1 MARNSAGKWVARAGA
16 TGGSRTY
23 RGQVPVNWYAAL
35 VVIVLLGILSVV
47 YSNYEYRH
55 PSAAATSTTPPTTG
69 TTSYAGLA
77 IDVCGKM
84 QPPLA
89 SNAPSTKTKSSKS
102 FYTSGSGVITIAP
115 KTDAEAGKNAL
126 LGKFVAGYSGFALSA
141 TLLKVPSDT
150 HKAPITYKAGQT
162 CPKGTPDAGKKA
174 YVLAEYWPSVFDTK
188 AKPITVQGD
197 PSTLKFSANQ
207 LITVGFVPAGS
218 KLQRTPTVEEALI
231 GASEGTTTA
240 PTTTAPTTATTTA
253 PTTTATTAPATTTTV
268 KKSSSK

>member
-35 VVIVLLGILSVV
+35 VVIVLLGVLSVV
-47 YSNYEYRH
+47 YSNYEYRN
-55 PSAAATSTTPPTTG
+55 PSAAATSTTPPTAG

-89 SNAPSTKTKSSKS
+89 SNAPSTQTKTSKS

-115 KTDAEAGKNAL
+115 KSDAEAGKNAL
-126 LGKFVAGYSGFALSA
+126 LGKFVAGYSDLSLTA
-141 TLLKVPSDT
+141 TLLKVPSGT
-150 HKAPITYKAGQT
+150 RKASVTYKAGET

-174 YVLAEYWPSVFDTK
+174 DVVAEYWPSVFDTK

-197 PSTLKFSANQ
+197 PSTVKLSANQ
-207 LITVGFVPAGS
+207 FITVGFVPAGT
-218 KLQRTPTVEEALI
+218 KLQRTPKVEEALI
-231 GASEGTTTA
+231 GASQGTTSTTA
-240 PTTTAPTTATTTA
+240 PTTTAPTTAA
-253 PTTTATTAPATTTTV
+253 PTTTATTTAV
-268 KKSSSK
+268 KKSTSK

>member
-1 MARNSAGKWVARAGA
+1 MAKNSAGKWVARAGA

-55 PSAAATSTTPPTTG
+55 PSAAATSTTPPTVG

-77 IDVCGKM
+77 IDVCGKVHS
-84 QPPLA
+84 PLA
-89 SNAPSTKTKSSKS
+89 SNAPLTTTKSSKS

-115 KTDAEAGKNAL
+115 KSDTEAGKNAL
-126 LGKFVAGYSGFALSA
+126 LGKFVAGYPGFALSA

-150 HKAPITYKAGQT
+150 HKVSVTYKAGQT
-162 CPKGTPDAGKKA
+162 CPKGTPDAGKRA

-188 AKPITVQGD
+188 AKSITVQGN

-207 LITVGFVPAGS
+207 FITVGFVPAGT
-218 KLQRTPTVEEALI
+218 KLQRTPKVEEALI
-231 GASEGTTTA
+231 GASQGTTPTA
-240 PTTTAPTTATTTA
+240 APTTTA
-253 PTTTATTAPATTTTV
+253 PTTTATTTAV
-268 KKSSSK
+268 KKSTSK